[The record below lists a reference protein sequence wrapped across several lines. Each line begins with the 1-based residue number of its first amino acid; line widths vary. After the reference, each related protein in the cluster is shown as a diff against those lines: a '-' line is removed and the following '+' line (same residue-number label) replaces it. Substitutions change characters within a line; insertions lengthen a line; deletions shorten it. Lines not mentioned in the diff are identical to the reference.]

1 MSYTQAITHRV
12 ETMEM
17 NVNPTNPDTLPPELG
32 SVGGLVIVPEAGDFT
47 GLGAESTSPQHKAS
61 ISLKD
66 SHKSDPAST
75 ATLVMSS
82 SNSIQVFVSPA
93 PANGWKSSRPAVAPL
108 GQMMHGFSTTG
119 AQVDDVIVVATVV
132 AYVDVEV
139 RAGITSEGQQYATS
153 MSYNPHASDSD
164 SNRLAPSMRS
174 LHVALVTEFSAY
186 SGT

>member
-1 MSYTQAITHRV
+1 
-12 ETMEM
+12 MEM

-32 SVGGLVIVPEAGDFT
+32 SVGGLGST
-47 GLGAESTSPQHKAS
+47 GLGAESTSPQHNAS